1 MKKLSYA
8 IGLVGMIVA
17 FFSAPGVA
25 ADDSWE
31 RVKAAGKL
39 VIGIDDAFPPMEFR
53 NEQNELVGFDIDASR
68 ELGKRLGIEIV
79 KDVYRLTS
87 RFPQHELYGLTGQMR
102 RSAISIPSNVAEG
115 FRRQY
120 AKEYRQ
126 FLRVSLGSCAELE
139 TQTTIA
145 RELSYMS
152 IGEEAE
158 LLDKL
163 DHECRMI
170 SSLTKKL

>member
-1 MKKLSYA
+1 
-8 IGLVGMIVA
+8 
-17 FFSAPGVA
+17 
-25 ADDSWE
+25 
-31 RVKAAGKL
+31 
-39 VIGIDDAFPPMEFR
+39 
-53 NEQNELVGFDIDASR
+53 
-68 ELGKRLGIEIV
+68 
-79 KDVYRLTS
+79 
-87 RFPQHELYGLTGQMR
+87 MR